1 MSQSKQIKLVVIG
14 GGAAGFFTAV
24 NAARLNPSLDVTIL
38 EKSREVLSKVRISGG
53 GRCNVTHHCFD
64 PEQLSKHYPRGEKTL
79 RWSFEQFQAT
89 DTIQW
94 FKERGVEIKA
104 EEDGRMFPVTDDSAT
119 IINCLID
126 EAKKHGVKIK
136 TKNKVDRIEPNT
148 DGGFKLFLHKEKSI
162 FCDKL
167 VVASGGFNR
176 ENAYQWLKDIGHT
189 VVPPVPS
196 LFTFN
201 FREKILSDLAGI
213 SVEQAQ
219 VHIKDTKFTEV
230 GPVLITH
237 WGLSGPA
244 VLKLSAWAAREL
256 HDREYRYQV
265 EINWLHPL
273 NEQEVR
279 NKLTS
284 LRDQNAKRLITKQD
298 QFPFSARL
306 WEKFTALA
314 NINPSKRWADV
325 SNKEIHEL
333 TQQLVRGTYEIQ
345 GKTTYKEEFVTSGG
359 IPLNEINPDTL
370 ESKKIPGLYFVG
382 EVLNIDGVTGG
393 FNFQA
398 AWTNGWLAAQH
409 IAES

>member
-1 MSQSKQIKLVVIG
+1 MSQSKRKNLVVIG

-24 NAARLNPSLDVTIL
+24 NAARLNPALDVTIL

-64 PEQLSKHYPRGEKTL
+64 PERLSKHYPRGEKTL
-79 RWSFEQFQAT
+79 RWSFEQFQAK
-89 DTIQW
+89 DTVEW
-94 FKERGVEIKA
+94 FEERGVKLKA
-104 EEDGRMFPVTDDSAT
+104 EEDGRMFPITDDSAT

-126 EAKKHGVKIK
+126 EAKKYGVKIK
-136 TKNKVDRIEPNT
+136 TKNKVDRIEPNVE
-148 DGGFKLFLHKEKSI
+148 GGFKLFLHKEKSVN
-162 FCDKL
+162 CDKL

-201 FREKILSDLAGI
+201 FREKIFSDLAGI

-219 VHIKDTKFTEV
+219 IHIKDTKFTEV

-256 HDREYRYQV
+256 HNREYRYEV
-265 EINWLHPL
+265 EINWLHPF
-273 NEQEVR
+273 NEQDVR

-284 LRDQNAKRLITKQD
+284 LRDKNAKRLITKQD

-306 WEKFTALA
+306 WEKFIALVS
-314 NINPSKRWADV
+314 INPSKRWADV

-333 TQQLVRGTYEIQ
+333 TQQLVHGTYEIQ

-409 IAES
+409 IAEI